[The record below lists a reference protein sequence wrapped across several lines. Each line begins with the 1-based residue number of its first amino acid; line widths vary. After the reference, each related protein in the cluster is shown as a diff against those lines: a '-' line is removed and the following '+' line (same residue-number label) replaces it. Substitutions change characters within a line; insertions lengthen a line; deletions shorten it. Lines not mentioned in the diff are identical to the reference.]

1 MQRTR
6 LIVSAFALVVLFSA
20 PAFKLTA
27 GPISFEVSVSYQEPQ
42 KDPVSLAGSARLIET
57 KQESEKVFKQ
67 DIVGRGLCAVT
78 LTLTNKTED
87 VTYSLERSNIVI
99 RTEFDAQL
107 AALEPQRA
115 YDRLMWKIGGG
126 PAFAEYGIARS
137 MAEGARKKKLKKSVL
152 SAAIGPTVTLA
163 PGEEIEGAV
172 FFDFPKDAR
181 TLQFSTLILGEI
193 VNQKTGERSPMR
205 LPLTAKP

>member
-6 LIVSAFALVVLFSA
+6 SIVSAFALAVLFST
-20 PAFKLTA
+20 PAFKL
-27 GPISFEVSVSYQEPQ
+27 ISDPLAFEVRVPDQETQ
-42 KDPVSLAGSARLIET
+42 RDPVSLAGSARLIET

-78 LTLTNKTED
+78 LILTNKTND
-87 VTYSLERSNIVI
+87 VTYSLERSNMVV

-126 PAFAEYGIARS
+126 APIAEYGIAR
-137 MAEGARKKKLKKSVL
+137 AIGEGNRKKKLKKSVL
-152 SAAIGPTVTLA
+152 AAAIGPTITLA
-163 PGEEIEGAV
+163 PGEEIEGEL
-172 FFDFPKDAR
+172 FFDFPKGTK

-193 VNQKTGERSPMR
+193 VNQKTGERIPMR